1 MNASRFSRAQ
11 MRTWLTEYMAELL
24 GLAPHEIDPTES
36 FASYGLDSTGAVG
49 LSGDLEDLLGA
60 SFDTT
65 LAYEYENVDALVNH
79 LVARR
84 LVSEG

>member
-1 MNASRFSRAQ
+1 MNVSSFSRTQ

-24 GLAPHEIDPTES
+24 GLAPHEIDPNES
-36 FASYGLDSTGAVG
+36 FANYGLDSTGAVG

-65 LAYEYENVDALVNH
+65 LAYEYESVDALVEH
-79 LVARR
+79 LAARR
-84 LVSEG
+84 LISEG